1 MSMMPLEHLWRTKRG
16 LIHPSAWKTCS
27 QKFAP
32 GTFGWH
38 HAAAGQASSEE
49 DTV

>member
-1 MSMMPLEHLWRTKRG
+1 MWTSENTTSL
-16 LIHPSAWKTCS
+16 
-27 QKFAP
+27 KFAP

-49 DTV
+49 DTLYEHLPHQGPFGHRRI